1 MNNKEKND
9 YIYFNTEIQNEN
21 ISLSFINE
29 KEEEQ
34 LLNNNL
40 TVMFQNL
47 MGGKKLNTKYFRSSK

>member
-21 ISLSFINE
+21 INLSFINE
-29 KEEEQ
+29 KEVEQ

-40 TVMFQNL
+40 PVIFQVL